1 MVYENGT
8 MEWVDANLGSKIT
21 MKYPS
26 CYLMEPGAKGEILSM
41 AFAGPGQYQDTG
53 GKMLHFASNTSSKIT
68 SKSISRGGGRTSFR
82 GLLKVQKDKQDIKSN
97 AVCDALFLD

>member
-41 AFAGPGQYQDTG
+41 AFAGPGQYQDSG
-53 GKMLHFASNTSSKIT
+53 GKMLHFASHTSRKLLPNQSVVVVVELRSEDCLKFRKINR
-68 SKSISRGGGRTSFR
+68 I
-82 GLLKVQKDKQDIKSN
+82 
-97 AVCDALFLD
+97 